1 MTTLLPATPF
11 FHYPFPRPF
20 KTSIPSPDLA
30 SGNFKSISSH
40 SLKHETTPGCVLFDG
55 SPCDEVPLLSDWP
68 QLLEVSIRTGNF
80 SLGLAIH
87 ACLLKSGFSS
97 DPFKG
102 NNVVKLYSKF
112 SRMDLARKV
121 FDEMPLRNTVTW
133 TSLIKGYVDNEDYR
147 AMLEALV
154 EMHKVG
160 ENFNEHTCS
169 VILQACSSHG
179 DLLLGV
185 QIHGF
190 VMKCAFDKNV
200 YVSTPLI
207 SLYSRSGHLREAE
220 KIYSSIA
227 SKDVRCLNFMI
238 LEYGNRGCGE
248 KAMEVFINMLSTDFK
263 PNDYSFT
270 NIISTCNENLGAEE
284 GMQLHGLAIKFGCI
298 DEMSVGNAV
307 IALYGKN
314 GMLEEVET
322 MFAAMSDRNLITWTT
337 LISSYILNGLYH
349 EAFDAFSEFRG
360 LAVNYD
366 SNLFSTILKG
376 CSEWRNLGLGVQMHG
391 LVTKFGFLYDT
402 AIVAV
407 LVELYAKCG
416 KLQTARI
423 MASSNLTTASFNGFL
438 IGLMDKGVADDED
451 LLVLFSQFR
460 SVGNNP
466 DCVSFSRLFSISAT
480 QTSLASGKALH
491 AYAIKAGYE
500 KDVYVS
506 NSMITM
512 YAKCGSLEDAHQ
524 IFSAINDHDIVSWNA
539 LVSAYGLHGK
549 GQSALLLFGQ
559 MKEMGIAPDEI
570 TLLATLQAC
579 SYSGLWKDGIHL
591 FNLMEAEYGIQ
602 PLVEHYSCMVDLLG
616 RAGYLSEAIDLIN
629 KSHFS
634 NSPLLWRTLVNV
646 CKLRGDMNFGKLASK
661 KLLDLSPDEAES
673 YILVSNMYA
682 ERGMLSEAARVRTIM
697 NDLNLYKEAGTSWIE
712 IDNKCHHFVASAR
725 DHPQI
730 KEIYCGL
737 DILTNEMRQKFNG
750 IADISSVWCL
760 YNQT

>member
-1 MTTLLPATPF
+1 
-11 FHYPFPRPF
+11 
-20 KTSIPSPDLA
+20 
-30 SGNFKSISSH
+30 
-40 SLKHETTPGCVLFDG
+40 
-55 SPCDEVPLLSDWP
+55 
-68 QLLEVSIRTGNF
+68 
-80 SLGLAIH
+80 
-87 ACLLKSGFSS
+87 
-97 DPFKG
+97 
-102 NNVVKLYSKF
+102 
-112 SRMDLARKV
+112 
-121 FDEMPLRNTVTW
+121 MPLRNTVTW

-423 MASSNLTTASFNGFL
+423 M
-438 IGLMDKGVADDED
+438 
-451 LLVLFSQFR
+451 FR

-602 PLVEHYSCMVDLLG
+602 PLVEHYSCMV
-616 RAGYLSEAIDLIN
+616 
-629 KSHFS
+629 
-634 NSPLLWRTLVNV
+634 V